1 MTNDKTNVHEGH
13 RQRLKNRFLESGF
26 DSFETHN
33 ILEML
38 LFYSVPRK
46 DTNDMGHELL
56 NKFGSL
62 KGVFDAPVEE
72 LIKVKGVT
80 ENSAVLIKMIP
91 AIAREYLVAKH
102 LDSKVFDTAEK
113 VASYF
118 LDKYFGETKE
128 LVYAMLLNSN
138 FELIDVVPV
147 SSGTS
152 TSVQVHPRPIADLV
166 VKHNASM
173 VILAHNH
180 PNGNVCP
187 SMDDI
192 QTTTNLLN
200 VFEPLDI
207 ALLEHFVI
215 AGDEYYPIIHMTNS
229 LKVKNKGNQ
238 AFFRR
243 SLIK

>member
-13 RQRLKNRFLESGF
+13 RQRLKNRFLGTGF
-26 DSFETHN
+26 ESFETHN

-46 DTNDMGHELL
+46 DTNDLGHELL
-56 NKFGSL
+56 NRFGSL

-72 LIKVKGVT
+72 LIKVKGIT

-91 AIAREYLVAKH
+91 AIAREYLVDKH
-102 LDSKVFDTAEK
+102 SEDRIYDTAEK

-128 LVYAMLLNSN
+128 IVYAMLLSSN
-138 FELIDVVPV
+138 FELISVIPV
-147 SSGTS
+147 SSGTV
-152 TSVQVHPRPIADLV
+152 TTVQVHPRQIADLV
-166 VKHNASM
+166 VMHNASM

-192 QTTTNLLN
+192 ETTTSLLN
-200 VFEPLDI
+200 AFIPIDI
-207 ALLEHFVI
+207 TLLEHFVI
-215 AGDEYYPIIHMTNS
+215 AGDEYYPIIHMTDR
-229 LKVKNKGNQ
+229 LKIRNKGNQ

>member
-13 RQRLKNRFLESGF
+13 RQRLKNRFLDSGF

-62 KGVFDAPVEE
+62 RGVLDAPVEE
-72 LIKVKGVT
+72 LIQVKGIT

-91 AIAREYLVAKH
+91 AIAREYLVDKY
-102 LDSKVFDTAEK
+102 SENRIFDTAEK

-138 FELIDVVPV
+138 FELIDTVPV
-147 SSGTS
+147 SNGTA
-152 TSVQVHPRPIADLV
+152 TAVQVHPRPIADLV

-192 QTTTNLLN
+192 ETTSTLLN

-207 ALLEHFVI
+207 TLLEHFVI
-215 AGDEYYPIIHMTNS
+215 SKDEYYPIIHMTDR
-229 LKVKNKGNQ
+229 LKIRSKGNQ